1 MFASTWSE
9 PPDPPPTTGTGPGA
23 LPDVAPP
30 PDPAEV
36 RTRLHADLDRVLDG
50 RAGDGGPALAEAL
63 AAWSRLGRAIDGAT
77 VGVVAGF
84 DASLHWA
91 VEGHRSPISWLV
103 AETGIARAQASSMRR
118 VAAGVVDRPLLAA
131 TAAGGSL
138 TLVHLRLLLD
148 ARRRPVEDLFDRDEA
163 ELIEVAQRLTVDG
176 LRHHLERWYH
186 RALEEAARNE
196 PDGPPPPAP
205 EGNRLR
211 YLPTFG
217 GRATLDIDL
226 DPVTAALVRAGLD
239 AELERLRRS
248 GALDA
253 DPRTLPEVYGDL
265 FADIFERGLQRPE
278 ASGIAPLITATI
290 DLDTLLRRAAPPT
303 PGAAHAP
310 GSPPE
315 ASHRG
320 GTSVDHGR
328 ASAAGAVRPIRE
340 AAPSPVGRPDPVDRL
355 ERVARI
361 DGHGPI
367 SDEAVAELAARARI
381 ALLLTDPATGQPLW
395 LGRARRLAS
404 AAQRQAAIA
413 ASHGHCTWPGCTVPA
428 DRCEID
434 HLTGWEQGG
443 TTDIENLAP
452 CCRFHNRLK
461 HRQRITAARAPDG
474 TIAYTR
480 PDGTR
485 IAPTYAHDP

>member
-9 PPDPPPTTGTGPGA
+9 PPDPPPTTCSGHGAPLDGT
-23 LPDVAPP
+23 PP

-36 RTRLHADLDRVLDG
+36 RARLHADLDRVLDG

-63 AAWSRLGRAIDGAT
+63 VAWSRLGRAIDGAT
-77 VGVVAGF
+77 VEVVAGF
-84 DASLHWA
+84 DASLQWA

-103 AETGIARAQASSMRR
+103 SETGIARAQASSMRR
-118 VAAGVVDRPLLAA
+118 VSTGVVGRPLLAA
-131 TAAGGSL
+131 AAASGTL

-148 ARRRPVEDLFDRDEA
+148 ARRRPVEDLYDRDEA
-163 ELIEVAQRLTVDG
+163 ELIEVAQRVTVDG

-211 YLPTFG
+211 FLPTFG
-217 GRATLDIDL
+217 GRATLDVDL

-290 DLDTLLRRAAPPT
+290 DLDTLLRRAAQPT
-303 PGAAHAP
+303 TSPIRASSDATQHGSGAAPDPDGP
-310 GSPPE
+310 GPV
-315 ASHRG
+315 
-320 GTSVDHGR
+320 GTVRSI
-328 ASAAGAVRPIRE
+328 RPIR
-340 AAPSPVGRPDPVDRL
+340 APGPDELGSTDRL
-355 ERVARI
+355 ARVARI

-367 SDEAVAELAARARI
+367 SDEAVAELAARARV
-381 ALLLTDPATGQPLW
+381 ALLVTDPVTGQALW
-395 LGRARRLAS
+395 FGRSRRLAS
-404 AAQRQAAIA
+404 AAQRRAAIA
-413 ASHGHCTWPGCTVPA
+413 ASDGHCTWPGCTVPA

-443 TTDIENLAP
+443 ATDIENLAP

-461 HRQRITAARAPDG
+461 HRQRIAAARAPDG
-474 TIAYTR
+474 TVAYTR